1 MITVVGSLNM
11 DLVTYTSRMPAAG
24 ETIIG
29 KSFRQIPG
37 GKGAN
42 QADAIAKLGA
52 EVKMIGCVGCDGMG
66 TALLDSLRNDGVDV
80 TMVKRV
86 DGISTGIASITV
98 DSSGS
103 NSIIVVPGAN
113 GRLSIEDLQASLEA
127 IENSEIVV
135 AQLEVPIETV
145 RFAIKTAKQL
155 GKLTIL
161 NPAPAT
167 ELEDEF
173 LSNVDILV
181 PNETELE
188 LLSGIR
194 IHNEA
199 ELERAAQ
206 LLINKGV
213 QELIVT
219 LGSKGCV
226 HLNKSGSKAYPAY
239 KVDAIDTTAAGDS
252 FIGALA
258 AAISEGKTLE
268 EAIRFATAVGA
279 LTVTKEGAQSSL
291 PFRKEV
297 EAFIRLSA
305 ETEAIQ

>member
-145 RFAIKTAKQL
+145 RFAIKTAKQM

-161 NPAPAT
+161 NPAPAA

-226 HLNKSGSKAYPAY
+226 HLNKPGSKAYPAY

>member
-1 MITVVGSLNM
+1 MIVVVGSLNM
-11 DLVTYTSRMPAAG
+11 DLVTYTGRMPVTG

-42 QADAIAKLGA
+42 QAAAIAKLGA

-66 TALLDSLRNDGVDV
+66 NALLESLQNDGVDV
-80 TMVKRV
+80 TMVKRL

-98 DSSGS
+98 DSSGN

-113 GRLSIEDLQASLEA
+113 GRLSVEDLQAFLDA
-127 IENSEIVV
+127 FKNSEIVV
-135 AQLEVPIETV
+135 AQLEVSMETV
-145 RFAIKTAKQL
+145 SHAIKTAKQL

-161 NPAPAT
+161 NPAPAA
-167 ELEDEF
+167 ELEDEL

-188 LLSGIR
+188 LLSGVQ

-199 ELERAAQ
+199 DLERAAR
-206 LLINKGV
+206 LLIDKGV
-213 QELIVT
+213 NELIVT

-226 HLNKSGSKAYPAY
+226 HFNKCGSKAYPAY

-258 AAISEGKTLE
+258 AAISEGKNLE
-268 EAIRFATAVGA
+268 EAIRFAAAVGA
-279 LTVTKEGAQSSL
+279 LTVTREGAQSSL
-291 PFRKEV
+291 PMRKEV
-297 EAFIRLSA
+297 EAFIGLSA
-305 ETEAIQ
+305 KMEVVQ

>member
-1 MITVVGSLNM
+1 MIIVVGSLNM
-11 DLVTYTSRMPAAG
+11 DLVTYTGRVPVTG

-52 EVKMIGCVGCDGMG
+52 EVKMIGCVGNDGMG
-66 TALLDSLRNDGVDV
+66 AALLESLRRDGVDV
-80 TMVKRV
+80 AMVKRV
-86 DGISTGIASITV
+86 DGVSTGIASITV
-98 DSSGS
+98 DASGN

-113 GRLSIEDLQASLEA
+113 GRLSVEDMQASLEA
-127 IENSEIVV
+127 FEDSNIVV
-135 AQLEVPIETV
+135 AQLEVPTETV
-145 RFAIKTAKQL
+145 KFAIKAAKQL

-161 NPAPAT
+161 NPAPAA
-167 ELEDEF
+167 ELEDEL
-173 LSNVDILV
+173 LSKVDILV

-194 IHNEA
+194 IQNEA
-199 ELERAAQ
+199 DLERAAG
-206 LLINKGV
+206 LLIDKGV

-226 HLNKSGSKAYPAY
+226 HFNKSGSKAYPAY
-239 KVDAIDTTAAGDS
+239 KVDAVDTTAAGDS

-279 LTVTKEGAQSSL
+279 LTVTREGAQSSL
-291 PFRKEV
+291 PLRKEV
-297 EAFIRLSA
+297 EAFIGLSA
-305 ETEAIQ
+305 KTEVIR